1 MESLAMAAAVVMLAI
16 LISGVVAAVV
26 VVRRPRSTGGKALA
40 TVVSLPALFLGGWMW
55 QLDVGMGARLT
66 GSTPEELAARLK
78 REQPIWAEMVRISGA
93 QPE

>member
-1 MESLAMAAAVVMLAI
+1 
-16 LISGVVAAVV
+16 
-26 VVRRPRSTGGKALA
+26 
-40 TVVSLPALFLGGWMW
+40 
-55 QLDVGMGARLT
+55 MGARLT